1 MSSRENDATSYCCW
15 IFILPKL
22 IVGDWLYRLLLWDC
36 DDRRYSFYVEVS
48 TNARDWTTVC
58 DRSRQPCQSW
68 QSISFN
74 PLPVVYVKIV
84 GTHNTANDVRKSNET
99 SFPLAYFLQANI
111 SITEQVFHCVH
122 FECPAQEDGGS
133 SEETNGPMLPRPPT
147 DASTPTNS
155 LLPNELRNRRVDRGM
170 LMNVPGVTVSG
181 DGVGNRDTDE
191 LEDSRE
197 LDFGQFTANHDA
209 HDGPFTPRRNSNQ

>member
-1 MSSRENDATSYCCW
+1 M
-15 IFILPKL
+15 
-22 IVGDWLYRLLLWDC
+22 LLLWDC

-84 GTHNTANDVRKSNET
+84 GTHNTAND
-99 SFPLAYFLQANI
+99 
-111 SITEQVFHCVH
+111 VFHCVH